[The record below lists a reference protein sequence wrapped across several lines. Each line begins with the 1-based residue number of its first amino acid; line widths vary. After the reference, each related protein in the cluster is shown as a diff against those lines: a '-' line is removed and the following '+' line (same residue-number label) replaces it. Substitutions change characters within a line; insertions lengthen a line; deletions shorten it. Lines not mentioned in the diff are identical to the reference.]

1 MTYREF
7 CNFKSNDPM
16 ENIFPKGTEPDE
28 AMDILE
34 TTFIGE
40 LTFAPY
46 TDVVK
51 TIINKCKK
59 HHKYNL
65 DNLGHLNA
73 QEAVDTLRLYLLPKD
88 WYIFYVCGYSQANT
102 EIVGEILRIYNNP
115 DVKLINRIK
124 AYFKNKKK

>member
-7 CNFKSNDPM
+7 CNLKNNDPM
-16 ENIFPKGTEPDE
+16 ENIFPKVTEPDE

-46 TDVVK
+46 VDVVK

-88 WYIFYVCGYSQANT
+88 WYIDYPCRNLQYNT
-102 EIVGEILRIYNNP
+102 EVVGSILYKYGPKEKVPFLTRIRNF
-115 DVKLINRIK
+115 
-124 AYFKNKKK
+124 FK

>member
-1 MTYREF
+1 MTFKEF
-7 CNFKSNDPM
+7 CELKGNDPM

-46 TDVVK
+46 VDVAK
-51 TIINKCKK
+51 AIINKCKK

-73 QEAVDTLRLYLLPKD
+73 QEAVDLIREELLPKN
-88 WYIFYVCGYSQANT
+88 WYIEYSCGYAQANT
-102 EIVGEILRIYNNP
+102 EIVGEILYRYLPKEIKNP
-115 DVKLINRIK
+115 IVKFFRKL
-124 AYFKNKKK
+124 FH